1 MAAVFILV
9 TLLFLIIFLMMG
21 FTSRARKA
29 RHSFLYFTLAAVS
42 LLFLIT
48 VMFFSS
54 GLPSTQAFTAFHSG
68 KHTASSFVKVI
79 PAKPLPVEEP
89 PPPEDEGAETPPEN
103 ESPGNGQPDSTDK
116 EPQRGKIEVPSDKIV
131 EYTVVKGDGLWSISS
146 RAEVSSEALK
156 QWNSLSSDTIYIG
169 QILKIYG
176 KDIAPPPA
184 EPVQDSP
191 PATGAPSVLVSH
203 GSQQKQQIALTF
215 DAGSDSVGISILD
228 VLKKHNVKATFFLTG
243 KWVEK
248 FPDYAKRILNDGHS
262 LGNHTY
268 SHPDSLAVS
277 SQVFKEDILKAEKAI
292 LAVTGKSPR
301 PYFRFPYGSYDD
313 KTLKTVGE
321 AGYKYSFHWTI
332 DTIDWKQPSTEYIV
346 NRIINGASNGDII
359 LLHIGGINTPAAIDK
374 AIPILKAD
382 GFELVTLDVMMK

>member
-29 RHSFLYFTLAAVS
+29 RHSFLYFALASVS
-42 LLFLIT
+42 LLVLIT
-48 VMFFSS
+48 VMFFSA
-54 GLPSTQAFTAFHSG
+54 GLSTHAVTAFHSG
-68 KHTASSFVKVI
+68 KQTASSFVKSI
-79 PAKPLPVEEP
+79 LAKPKPVEEP
-89 PPPEDEGAETPPEN
+89 PPSEDEDAEIPPEN
-103 ESPGNGQPDSTDK
+103 ESPGNGQPDSSDK
-116 EPQRGKIEVPSDKIV
+116 EPQHGKIEVPSDKIV

-146 RAEVSSEALK
+146 RAGVSSEALK
-156 QWNSLSSDTIYIG
+156 QWNGLSSDTIYIG

-184 EPVQDSP
+184 APVQDSP
-191 PATGAPSVLVSH
+191 PATGTPSVLVSH

-215 DAGSDSVGISILD
+215 DAGSDSIGISILD

-248 FPDYAKRILNDGHS
+248 FPDYAKRIVNDGHS

-268 SHPDSLAVS
+268 SHPDSLAVG

-292 LAVTGKSPR
+292 LAATGKSPR
-301 PYFRFPYGSYDD
+301 PYFRFPYGSYDG
-313 KTLKTVGE
+313 KGLKTVGE

-332 DTIDWKQPSTEYIV
+332 DTIDWKQPSAEYIV

-359 LLHIGGINTPAAIDK
+359 LMHIGGINTPAAIDK
-374 AIPILKAD
+374 AIPILKAE
-382 GFELVTLDVMMK
+382 GFELVTMDVMMK